1 MSRVLVQ
8 DGGRQQKQEDRRE
21 AAHQPFSPDEAS
33 RADVGPA
40 EPLKV
45 ALELDLGAETIGGR
59 LEGPDGPLEFSGWL
73 GLASALE
80 QVIGPAPQA
89 NTSGL
94 EEARHQQG
102 GSK

>member
-1 MSRVLVQ
+1 MAVVNPSR
-8 DGGRQQKQEDRRE
+8 RTRRE
-21 AAHQPFSPDEAS
+21 EAHRPPVVHARGLTPDEAS
-33 RADVGPA
+33 SADVGPA
-40 EPLKV
+40 DPLKV

-59 LEGPDGPLEFSGWL
+59 FEGPDGPLEFSGWL

-80 QVIGPAPQA
+80 QLIGPAPQA

>member
-1 MSRVLVQ
+1 M
-8 DGGRQQKQEDRRE
+8 
-21 AAHQPFSPDEAS
+21 
-33 RADVGPA
+33 GPA